1 MGSWLSEREQRLV
14 AGAETASAATPIP
27 TQIVSNGEYFPPPQ
41 SETQKRVER
50 RILELADDNGKRL
63 GLSRRQ
69 FMQTSCGMAAAFLA
83 MNEIY
88 GGNVFQVGAAEAR
101 EPELTRARAQGLSGQ
116 FIFDVQTHFVRDDF
130 DHKEL
135 LGLAQFAAQHWNP
148 ALKGDDSSLVRY
160 KFQNYV
166 KEVYYDSDT
175 NIALL
180 SGAPFD
186 DPSWWLLSNEQIV
199 RAREVINDFAGSRRL
214 LAHTVITP
222 KQPGWMEEVDKAISV
237 YKPDSWKSYTIGDPL
252 APSKFPWR
260 LDDEQV
266 MYPFY
271 EKAVKA
277 GITTICIHKGLLPAD
292 YEKAFAGVWEY
303 ATAWDVGKAAKDW
316 PQMTFVV
323 YHSALR
329 AFLELPDQAWAEFE
343 QTGRIK
349 WATDLA
355 EIPQKFGVNNVYGEL
370 GTSFANS
377 AVAHPK
383 FSAALVGTLVKGM
396 GADRVLWGTDLV
408 WYGSPQWQIEAM
420 RRLGNSRRY
429 AKEVRLPG
437 AWRCQQRHEADDLR
451 HQRGAALSPQAQGCR
466 SGADAGLFGGS
477 AGEAQR
483 RVRACRQG
491 AVEPALWLR
500 PRRVNKRCDPG
511 RRQPNSGLPEFGRSQ
526 NWSKSDI
533 SDFDWRRSGIHMWTA
548 PGSAR
553 GEAAAANEAIAIICT
568 VC

>member
-27 TQIVSNGEYFPPPQ
+27 TQIVSNGEFLPPPQ
-41 SETQKRVER
+41 SDTQKRVER
-50 RILELADDNGKRL
+50 RILELADDHGKRL

-69 FMQTSCGMAAAFLA
+69 FMQTGCGMAAAFLA
-83 MNEIY
+83 MNEVY
-88 GGNVFQVGAAEAR
+88 GSSVFQVTAAEAR
-101 EPELTRARAQGLSGQ
+101 EPELTRARAQSLSGQ

-135 LGLAQFAAQHWNP
+135 LDLAKFAAQHWNT
-148 ALKGDDSSLVRY
+148 ALKGDTDSLVRY

-222 KQPGWMEEVDKAISV
+222 KQPGWMEEVDKAIEV

-252 APSKFPWR
+252 GPSKFPWR
-260 LDDEQV
+260 LDDEKV

-271 EKAVKA
+271 EKAQKA
-277 GITTICIHKGLLPAD
+277 GINIICIHKGLLPPD
-292 YEKAFAGVWEY
+292 YEKSFAGVWEY
-303 ATAWDVGKAAKDW
+303 ATAWDIGKAAKDW
-316 PQMTFVV
+316 PGMTFVV

-329 AFLELPDQAWAEFE
+329 AFLELPEEAWKEFDT
-343 QTGRIK
+343 TGRIK

-355 EIPQKFGVNNVYGEL
+355 EIPQKFGVNNVYAEI

-383 FSAALVGTLVKGM
+383 FSAA
-396 GADRVLWGTDLV
+396 
-408 WYGSPQWQIEAM
+408 
-420 RRLGNSRRY
+420 
-429 AKEVRLPG
+429 
-437 AWRCQQRHEADDLR
+437 
-451 HQRGAALSPQAQGCR
+451 
-466 SGADAGLFGGS
+466 
-477 AGEAQR
+477 
-483 RVRACRQG
+483 
-491 AVEPALWLR
+491 
-500 PRRVNKRCDPG
+500 
-511 RRQPNSGLPEFGRSQ
+511 
-526 NWSKSDI
+526 
-533 SDFDWRRSGIHMWTA
+533 
-548 PGSAR
+548 
-553 GEAAAANEAIAIICT
+553 
-568 VC
+568 

>member
-27 TQIVSNGEYFPPPQ
+27 TQIVSNGEYLPPPQ
-41 SETQKRVER
+41 SETQRRVER
-50 RILELADDNGKRL
+50 RILELADDNGRRL

-69 FMQTSCGMAAAFLA
+69 FMQTGCGMAAAFLA

-88 GGNVFQVGAAEAR
+88 GADVFQVTAAEAR
-101 EPELTRARAQGLSGQ
+101 EPELMQARAQGLAGQ

-135 LGLAQFAAQHWNP
+135 LGLARFAAEHWNP
-148 ALKGDDSSLVRY
+148 QLKDDTSSLARY
-160 KFQNYV
+160 KFHNYV

-175 NIALL
+175 SIALL

-186 DPSWWLLSNEQIV
+186 DPTWWLLSNEQIA
-199 RAREVINDFAGSRRL
+199 RTREVINDFAGSRRL

-222 KQPGWMEEVDKAISV
+222 KQPGWMEEVDKAIAV

-252 APSKFPWR
+252 APSKYPWR

-271 EKAVKA
+271 EKAVRA
-277 GITTICIHKGLLPAD
+277 GINIICIHKGLLPVD
-292 YEKAFAGVWEY
+292 YEKAFPGVWEY
-303 ATAWDVGKAAKDW
+303 ATAWDIGKAAKDW

-343 QTGRIK
+343 STGRIK
-349 WATDLA
+349 WASDLA
-355 EIPQKFGVNNVYGEL
+355 EIPQKFGVNNVYAEL
-370 GTSFANS
+370 GTCFANS

-383 FSAALVGTLVKGM
+383 FSAALIGTLIKGM
-396 GADRVLWGTDLV
+396 GADHVLWGTDSV

-420 RRLGNSRRY
+420 RRL
-429 AKEVRLPG
+429 EIPEEL
-437 AWRCQQRHEADDLR
+437 QRKHGFAAL
-451 HQRGAALSPQAQGCR
+451 GAADSATKQMIFGINAARLYGLRLRAAQNAPMPAY
-466 SGADAGLFGGS
+466 SADRLAKLKDEYELAAREPSNLRYGY
-477 AGEAQR
+477 
-483 RVRACRQG
+483 VRA
-491 AVEPALWLR
+491 A
-500 PRRVNKRCDPG
+500 
-511 RRQPNSGLPEFGRSQ
+511 
-526 NWSKSDI
+526 
-533 SDFDWRRSGIHMWTA
+533 
-548 PGSAR
+548 
-553 GEAAAANEAIAIICT
+553 
-568 VC
+568 